1 MLSYGIVY
9 DDNIFVR
16 TFILRPRF
24 LLNGFIMAVKTSNAY
39 GKISVSDD
47 AVVMIAHKVAM
58 ECPGVVDLVS
68 RRVTDAIAS
77 LFRSASNTKG
87 VKVTCVDHNIYIDVY
102 SQIKVGVSAN
112 AVSQSLQSAVK
123 YSVEEFTGMVV
134 KHVNVYIVGVVE

>member
-1 MLSYGIVY
+1 
-9 DDNIFVR
+9 
-16 TFILRPRF
+16 
-24 LLNGFIMAVKTSNAY
+24 MAVKTSNAY

-68 RRVTDAIAS
+68 RRVTDSIAS
-77 LFRSASNTKG
+77 LFRSTSNTKG

-102 SQIKVGVSAN
+102 AQIKEGVSPI
-112 AVSQSLQSAVK
+112 AVTDSLKSLVK

-134 KHVNVYIVGVVE
+134 KVVNVNIVGKIN